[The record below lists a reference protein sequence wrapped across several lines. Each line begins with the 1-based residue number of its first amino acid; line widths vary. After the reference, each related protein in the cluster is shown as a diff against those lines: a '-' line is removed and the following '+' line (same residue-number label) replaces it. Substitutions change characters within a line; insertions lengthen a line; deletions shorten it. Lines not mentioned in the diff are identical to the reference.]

1 MDTHVR
7 DNETGSALV
16 MALIATVLLTSL
28 GVGLVMLSN
37 TEGAIA
43 SNYRAG
49 SETLYAADAA
59 VERVVQDLLL
69 VPRWNDVLSGVTK
82 SSFVDDTL
90 TPVAG
95 SGEQLDLTSMTTDLQ
110 AQSDASAPWG
120 SNNPSWRLFAYG

>member
-1 MDTHVR
+1 MAKHTS
-7 DNETGSALV
+7 DNEAGSALI

-69 VPRWNDVLSGVTK
+69 VPRWNDILAGTAQSG
-82 SSFVDDTL
+82 FVDGAMTSAKTL
-90 TPVAG
+90 PG
-95 SGEQLDLTSMTTDLQ
+95 GGQMTLCCGTNTATGQLQ
-110 AQSDASAPWG
+110 AE
-120 SNNPSWRLFAYG
+120 